1 MAFNPSGTNYA
12 AMLSQRAQA
21 DRGLTDA
28 KRRRGERDRAAR
40 VKASGKRSGLAKLG
54 SAVVR
59 GAAAYYTGGMSEQMG
74 FGGAIDEAM
83 LGTDSEG
90 RAVRNE
96 YGELVGTGAAVYQ
109 AGKSM
114 KDMKLAKQDAKF
126 DKLRDRRM
134 QNVQMLFDAGMPTE
148 AMAAQKEIENME
160 TGYMSK
166 RKGMEGGWNPFAHS
180 DEDYSSLQPSGMSK
194 AQREAKEAQLN
205 QAAKGE
211 TGQGQNVVG
220 PPSVLNPASTQPQ
233 QTQPQ
238 SQPQS
243 QPQPHSPHSSGA
255 SMPPPA
261 SSVKGPNISEMVDR
275 QAKSKKKR
283 DEEKKSYKE
292 KPIDFSDALL
302 SHDERK
308 NVVDQGHYVGPKAG
322 YR

>member
-40 VKASGKRSGLAKLG
+40 VKASGKRSGLQKLV
-54 SAVVR
+54 SAGVR
-59 GAAAYYTGGMSEQMG
+59 GAAAYYTVGLSETMGGGQM
-74 FGGAIDEAM
+74 IDSAL

-96 YGELVGTGAAVYQ
+96 YGDLVGAGASIYQ

-134 QNVQMLFDAGMPTE
+134 QNVQMLFDAGLDDK
-148 AMAAQKEIENME
+148 AMMAQKEIENME

-166 RKGMEGGWNPFAHS
+166 RKEMEGGWNPF
-180 DEDYSSLQPSGMSK
+180 EDCSSLQPSGMNK

-211 TGQGQNVVG
+211 TGQDTSYDASERKPDFFSRHRKESAPSYKQQN
-220 PPSVLNPASTQPQ
+220 
-233 QTQPQ
+233 QT
-238 SQPQS
+238 
-243 QPQPHSPHSSGA
+243 HSPHAEISGG
-255 SMPPPA
+255 MPSPDA
-261 SSVKGPNISEMVDR
+261 KTVDVADVESRALEQQKAQRESLKGMSDKQIAHNRAANSWFSNMDVKDDIVPTWEDKRRFRGP
-275 QAKSKKKR
+275 Q
-283 DEEKKSYKE
+283 
-292 KPIDFSDALL
+292 
-302 SHDERK
+302 
-308 NVVDQGHYVGPKAG
+308 
-322 YR
+322 

>member
-1 MAFNPSGTNYA
+1 MAFDPRGTNYA

-21 DRGLTDA
+21 DRGLTEA
-28 KRRRGERDRAAR
+28 KRRRGERDRQAR
-40 VKASGKRSGLAKLG
+40 IKKSGERSGLQKLV
-54 SAVVR
+54 SAGVR

-74 FGGAIDEAM
+74 MGGAIDSAM

-90 RAVRNE
+90 GAVRNE
-96 YGELVGTGAAVYQ
+96 YGDLVGTGAAVYQ

-114 KDMKLAKQDAKF
+114 KDAKLAKQDAKF

-134 QNVQMLFDAGMPTE
+134 QNVQMLFDAGLDDK
-148 AMAAQKEIENME
+148 AMMAQKEIENME

-180 DEDYSSLQPSGMSK
+180 DEDYSSLQPSGMNK

-205 QAAKGE
+205 QAAKGQ
-211 TGQGQNVVG
+211 TDQGQNVVG

-233 QTQPQ
+233 QT
-238 SQPQS
+238 QPQS

-261 SSVKGPNISEMVDR
+261 SSVKGPNIADMVDR
-275 QAKSKKKR
+275 QAKSRKKR
-283 DEEKKSYKE
+283 DEEIKAMPGS

-308 NVVDQGHYVGPKAG
+308 NVVDQGHYVGPKAS

>member
-1 MAFNPSGTNYA
+1 MAFDPRGTNYA

-28 KRRRGERDRAAR
+28 KRRRGERDRQAR
-40 VKASGKRSGLAKLG
+40 IKKSGERSGLQKLV
-54 SAVVR
+54 SAGVR

-74 FGGAIDEAM
+74 MGGAIDSAM

-96 YGELVGTGAAVYQ
+96 YGDLVGTGAAVYQ

-114 KDMKLAKQDAKF
+114 KDAKLAKQDARF
-126 DKLRDRRM
+126 DKLRGRRM
-134 QNVQMLFDAGMPTE
+134 ENVQMLFDAGMPKE
-148 AMAAQKEIENME
+148 AMKAQREIENME
-160 TGYMSK
+160 GDYMGK

-180 DEDYSSLQPSGMSK
+180 DEDYSAL
-194 AQREAKEAQLN
+194 
-205 QAAKGE
+205 
-211 TGQGQNVVG
+211 
-220 PPSVLNPASTQPQ
+220 QPQ
-233 QTQPQ
+233 QMSRGDRASARMRKHGEWDYEMGEGGQSTADLKQQYGQYGAGQQPVDTGGV
-238 SQPQS
+238 S
-243 QPQPHSPHSSGA
+243 

-275 QAKSKKKR
+275 QAQAKKKQ